1 MVKFKKWAGVI
12 LKNDG
17 EVLLCKRSPDKSMPN
32 TWSIPS
38 GHIEENESPGAAA
51 IREFY
56 EETNIELKNDLD
68 FVGFLTKYKKD
79 GTKKGHM
86 FVFLSESEN
95 KIEPDLEKAKD
106 GWEHTSCK
114 YFKKEDIPNQEGN
127 EELVKILKRIL
138 G

>member
-51 IREFY
+51 LREFY
-56 EETNIELKNDLD
+56 EETNIELDKDLD
-68 FVGFLTKYKKD
+68 FVGFLTKFKKD
-79 GTKKGHM
+79 ETKKGHM
-86 FVFLSESEN
+86 FVFLSET
-95 KIEPDLEKAKD
+95 KDRIEPDLKNAKD

-114 YFKKEDIPNQEGN
+114 YFKKEDLPEQKGN
-127 EELVKILKRIL
+127 EELLEILKRIM
-138 G
+138 

>member
-51 IREFY
+51 LREFY
-56 EETNIELKNDLD
+56 EETNIELDKDLD
-68 FVGFLTKYKKD
+68 FVGFLTKFKKD

-86 FVFLSESEN
+86 FVFLSET
-95 KIEPDLEKAKD
+95 KDRIEPDLKNAKD

-114 YFKKEDIPNQEGN
+114 YFKKEDLPEQKGN
-127 EELVKILKRIL
+127 EELLEILKRII
-138 G
+138 

>member
-17 EVLLCKRSPDKSMPN
+17 EVLLCKRSPDKTMPN

-38 GHIEENESPGAAA
+38 GHIEENESPGVAAL
-51 IREFY
+51 REFY
-56 EETNIELKNDLD
+56 EETNIELDKDLD
-68 FVGFLTKYKKD
+68 FVGFLTKFKKD

-86 FVFLSESEN
+86 FVFLSETKD
-95 KIEPDLEKAKD
+95 KIEPDLKNAKD

-114 YFKKEDIPNQEGN
+114 YFKKEDLPVQKGN
-127 EELVKILKRIL
+127 EELLEILKRIM
-138 G
+138 

>member
-51 IREFY
+51 LREFY
-56 EETNIELKNDLD
+56 EETNIELDKDLD
-68 FVGFLTKYKKD
+68 FVGFLTKFKKD

-86 FVFLSESEN
+86 SVFLSET
-95 KIEPDLEKAKD
+95 KDRIEPDLKNAKD

-114 YFKKEDIPNQEGN
+114 YFKKEDLPEQKGN
-127 EELVKILKRIL
+127 EELLEILKRIM
-138 G
+138 